1 MLVKEAAPP
10 SGGLRALIAGA
21 AAVVVLWGVEGL
33 SAIIGPAFLAL
44 VLTIAVSPLRNRLTG
59 WAAALVPL
67 LVILLVLGALGGA
80 LAIAVARFAALMP
93 QYADQYQRLLS
104 SIAATLHGLGIE
116 QVQVKQAL
124 SGIDAGRLVHAA
136 QSLLS
141 GLAGMASAVVLLVLV
156 LYGMSLDAVTFRR
169 TLARLTTGRPHLV
182 TALRG
187 FARDTCRYLVV
198 CTIFGLIVA
207 VLDTLALTLLAVP
220 LPLLWGLLSFITNY
234 IPNVGFVLGLA
245 PPAVLALLDSGV
257 ATMAGVIVAYCV
269 LNFLIQSIIQPKF
282 AGESAGLSTAVTI
295 LSLLVWTWALG
306 ALGAILAVPLSSF
319 ARAVLIDADPATA
332 WAAPLVTGRA
342 EDP

>member
-1 MLVKEAAPP
+1 MLVKEATPL
-10 SGGLRALIAGA
+10 SGGLRALAAGA
-21 AAVVVLWGVEGL
+21 FAVVLLWGVEQL

-44 VLTIAVSPLRNRLTG
+44 TLTIAVSPLRNRLRG
-59 WAAALVPL
+59 WAATLVPL
-67 LVILLVLGALGGA
+67 VVILLVLCALGGA
-80 LAIAVARFAALMP
+80 LAIAAARFAALMP

-104 SIAATLHGLGIE
+104 SLGAVLHGFGIE
-116 QVQVKQAL
+116 QGQIKQAL

-169 TLARLTTGRPHLV
+169 TLARLTATRPHLV
-182 TALRG
+182 TALRR
-187 FARDTCRYLVV
+187 FARDTCRYFVV
-198 CTIFGLIVA
+198 CTVFGLIVA
-207 VLDTLALTLLAVP
+207 VLDTAALALLGVP

-234 IPNVGFVLGLA
+234 IPNVGFVIGLA

-257 ATMAGVIVAYCV
+257 TTMAGVIGAYCV
-269 LNFLIQSIIQPKF
+269 LNFVIQSIIQPKY
-282 AGESAGLSTAVTI
+282 AGASAGLSTAVTI

-319 ARAVLIDADPATA
+319 ARAVLIDADPVTA
-332 WAAPLVTGRA
+332 WASPLVSGRDEEA
-342 EDP
+342 